1 MFGEDTMKT
10 EKRNVLRA
18 CILTMLLAMPVA
30 GSYASSTLWTEG
42 EEISDEYTLPP
53 WRYGVTVDK
62 NDEKVKATGDVII
75 NNNDSSDSWPII
87 GASGQGNKSFT
98 LDMDGHSLTTGDRG
112 FFINF
117 SGGNDNKVTITN
129 ADNIVSN
136 FHKVSS
142 IFSWGKGHTISLD
155 AKNNIKLNKIENDY
169 STSPIFVGDV
179 DSFLSLSAGQDVVVT
194 NGSVSRTIE
203 LNKSGKAEIHAGH
216 DVILNQSYGMD
227 SQYGTMEMIHAKNQS
242 QLSISADNDIRF
254 NNKDVN
260 RVVFGTN
267 KGEVNFKAV
276 NDIIYNNQKEKANP
290 VHVLE
295 SGSKA
300 TIEAGHDIILKDVPS
315 VNMFDLKGGS
325 SATVG
330 AGHDISVST
339 KSGQVVS
346 LIDTDASSA
355 ANITAGRDM
364 TLDIGV
370 AAPVVHAKGTV
381 NLKAGNDMTL
391 STAGANGA
399 NLSIANLYAEGE
411 TGVITAEATNGTLTI
426 SNNGAVGAYADNGGS
441 ITLGGKVVM
450 NTAGGAV
457 VTDGGKITFN
467 GPSLTLKSSTVG
479 LTADKGDIVLDG
491 TADIDAVDGAIAQNG
506 GTLLFNGPLAIRS
519 TDIGLIADDD
529 NSRITVEGEA
539 VLDGADGAVA
549 QNGGMLLFNGPLTI
563 HSTATGLTADEG
575 GITLDGAAVLTAAD
589 GAIAENGG
597 TILFNGPLTLTST
610 ATGLTADGSN
620 ITVGGEAS
628 LTGADGAVAQNDG
641 TILFNGPLT
650 LTSTATGL
658 MADGSNIAVGGE
670 ASLTGADGAVAQNG
684 GTILFNGPLTLTG
697 TATGLMADGSTIT
710 VGGEASLNGADGVVA
725 QNDGMIT
732 FNGPLTIHSTDT
744 ALRAVDG
751 GVIDASAADAGKY
764 IDGHIVADG
773 GSVSLELNKAGSY
786 LTGTTTVSDGADLAR
801 AAYRNRAA
809 DGTDE
814 STGTLDLTLQNG
826 TVWNMTGD
834 SSLTSLT
841 NNGTVNMKDSSR
853 TGQQLTVNTLSGEGT
868 LAMDLDW
875 LSNQGTKGATANSDY
890 VTVTDSATGT
900 QKVVAD
906 SSAMNLDKMTVNDRL
921 YIASLQNSDAVLTS
935 SIQGRIAH
943 KGHLYDPVIGLT
955 QETTD
960 DTTDWY
966 FTAVDT
972 VESNVVPA
980 ADVQNRALFDLATN
994 MDTLNK
1000 RLGEAR
1006 YADGENSGMWARW
1019 NYRHL
1024 GRDSYDGHGNR
1035 FELGYDAPV
1044 NGDDGDLLRQGL
1056 SFSYLKSRT
1065 SFDEGNGK
1073 YKGYTGSLYR
1083 TWFGQSGHYLDVVG
1097 RIGKM
1102 NGEGTTRLFDGDESK
1117 NSFGTWYQQASV
1129 EWGRKKVLNDAWYIE
1144 PQSQLQYTHING
1156 HDFRTNDGVGQ
1167 DFDSVHSFIGRLGFR
1182 LGRDID
1188 ANKAWYFK
1196 ADILHEFAGNR
1207 TFNLTSVDGL
1217 ERLRFDKTDHDTWY
1231 DIGAGIT
1238 AELSNDRSL
1247 WLEFERN
1254 FNGSYD
1260 NEWEL
1265 NAGMTWRFH

>member
-1 MFGEDTMKT
+1 
-10 EKRNVLRA
+10 
-18 CILTMLLAMPVA
+18 MLLAMPVA
-30 GSYASSTLWTEG
+30 GSYASTTLWTEG
-42 EEISDEYTLPP
+42 EAISDEYTLPP
-53 WRYGVTVDK
+53 WKYGVTVDK
-62 NDEKVKATGDVII
+62 NDEKVKATGDVTI
-75 NNNDSSDSWPII
+75 NNNDPSDSWPII

-117 SGGNDNKVTITN
+117 SGGNDNKVAITN

-136 FHKVSS
+136 FHKVSA
-142 IFSWGKGHTISLD
+142 IFSRGEGHTISLD
-155 AKNNIKLNKIENDY
+155 AKNNIEFNKIENNNDF
-169 STSPIFVGDV
+169 SPLFIRDKESV
-179 DSFLSLSAGQDVVVT
+179 LSLSAGKDVVVT
-194 NGSVSRTIE
+194 NGSMSFIIE
-203 LNKSGKAEIHAGH
+203 LKEEGTANIHADH
-216 DVILNQSYGMD
+216 DVILNQEYG
-227 SQYGTMEMIHAKNQS
+227 QNPKYGTNQMIHAENQS
-242 QLSISADNDIRF
+242 QVSLSADNDIRF
-254 NNKDVN
+254 NNKGVN
-260 RVVFGTN
+260 RVVFGKE
-267 KGEVNFKAV
+267 KGEVNFKAG
-276 NDIIYNNQKEKANP
+276 NDIIYNNQTENANP

-300 TIEAGHDIILKDVPS
+300 SIDAGHDIILKYAQS
-315 VNMFDLKGGS
+315 VKMFDLKEGAS
-325 SATVG
+325 VTVG
-330 AGHDISVST
+330 SGNDISVST
-339 KSGQVVS
+339 KSGQAVS
-346 LIDTDASSA
+346 LIDTDESSTA
-355 ANITAGRDM
+355 DITAGHDM

-370 AAPVVHAKGTV
+370 AAPVVYAKGRV
-381 NLKAGNDMTL
+381 NLKAGNDMLL
-391 STAGANGA
+391 STTGADSLA
-399 NLSIANLYAEGE
+399 LSIANLYADG
-411 TGVITAEATNGTLTI
+411 GKADITAKATAGTLTI
-426 SNNGAVGAYADNGGS
+426 SNKGAVGAYADNGGS

-450 NTAGGAV
+450 DTADGAV
-457 VTDGGKITFN
+457 VTDGGKIIFT
-467 GPSLTLKSSTVG
+467 GPSLTLNSSAVG
-479 LTADKGDIVLDG
+479 LTADNGNITLDG
-491 TADIDAVDGAIAQNG
+491 TADVEAIDGAIAQNG
-506 GTLLFNGPLAIRS
+506 GTLLVKGPLTMRS

-529 NSRITVEGEA
+529 NSRITVAGEA
-539 VLDGADGAVA
+539 VLNGADGVLAED
-549 QNGGMLLFNGPLTI
+549 GGMLLFNGPLTI
-563 HSTATGLTADEG
+563 TSTATGLTADEG
-575 GITLDGAAVLTAAD
+575 RITLDGAAVLTAAD

-597 TILFNGPLTLTST
+597 TILFNGPLTITS
-610 ATGLTADGSN
+610 
-620 ITVGGEAS
+620 
-628 LTGADGAVAQNDG
+628 
-641 TILFNGPLT
+641 
-650 LTSTATGL
+650 
-658 MADGSNIAVGGE
+658 
-670 ASLTGADGAVAQNG
+670 
-684 GTILFNGPLTLTG
+684 

-710 VGGEASLNGADGVVA
+710 VGGEAALNGADGAVA
-725 QNDGMIT
+725 QNDGTIT
-732 FNGPLTIHSTDT
+732 FNGPLKIHSTDT
-744 ALRAVDG
+744 ALRVAGG
-751 GVIDASAADAGKY
+751 GVIEATAADAAKY
-764 IDGHIVADG
+764 IEGHIVADG
-773 GSVSLELNKAGSY
+773 GTVSLELNKAGSY
-786 LTGTTTVSDGADLAR
+786 LTGTTTVSDGADLTR

-826 TVWNMTGD
+826 TVWNVTGD

-841 NNGTVNMKDSSR
+841 NNGTVNMKDSRR

-875 LSNQGTKGATANSDY
+875 LSNQGRKGATANSDY

-921 YIASLQNSDAVLTS
+921 YIASLYNSDAILTS

-955 QETTD
+955 HETTD
-960 DTTDWY
+960 DMTDWY
-966 FTAVDT
+966 FTAVDR

-980 ADVQNRALFDLATN
+980 ADVQNRALFDLATH

-1006 YADGENSGMWARW
+1006 YAAGENSGMWARW
-1019 NYRHL
+1019 PYRHI

-1035 FELGYDAPV
+1035 FELGYDDPV
-1044 NGDDGDLLRQGL
+1044 NGDDGSLLRQGL
-1056 SFSYLKSRT
+1056 SFSYLKSQT

-1083 TWFGQSGHYLDVVG
+1083 TWFGQNGHYLDVVG

-1102 NGEGTTRLFDGDESK
+1102 NGEGMARLFDGDESK
-1117 NSFGTWYQQASV
+1117 SSFGTWYQQASV

-1156 HDFRTNDGVGQ
+1156 YDFRSNDGVGQ
-1167 DFDSVHSFIGRLGFR
+1167 DFDSVHSLIGRLGFR

-1207 TFNLTSVDGL
+1207 TYNLTSIDGL
-1217 ERLRFDKTDHDTWY
+1217 ERLRFDKIDHDTWY

-1238 AELSNDRSL
+1238 AEFSNDRSL

>member
-1 MFGEDTMKT
+1 
-10 EKRNVLRA
+10 
-18 CILTMLLAMPVA
+18 MLLAMPLA

-53 WRYGVTVDK
+53 LKYGVTVDK

-75 NNNDSSDSWPII
+75 NNNDPSDSWPII

-98 LDMDGHSLTTGDRG
+98 LDMDGHSLTTGNRG

-142 IFSWGKGHTISLD
+142 IFSWGKGHNISLD
-155 AKNNIKLNKIENDY
+155 AKKNIELNKIENDY

-227 SQYGTMEMIHAKNQS
+227 PQYGSMEMIHAKNQS
-242 QLSISADNDIRF
+242 QLRISANNDIRF

-267 KGEVNFKAV
+267 NSEVNLVAG
-276 NDIIYNNQKEKANP
+276 NDIIYNNQKENANP
-290 VHVLE
+290 VHFLE

-300 TIEAGHDIILKDVPS
+300 TIEAGHDIILKDAQS
-315 VNMFDLKGGS
+315 VKMFDLKGTS
-325 SATVG
+325 SVNAV
-330 AGHDISVST
+330 ADKDIAVNT
-339 KSGQVVS
+339 KAGQVVS
-346 LIDTDASSA
+346 LIDTDASST
-355 ANITAGRDM
+355 ANITAGNDM

-381 NLKAGNDMTL
+381 NLKAGNDMRL
-391 STAGANGA
+391 STTGADSMA
-399 NLSIANLYAEGE
+399 LPIANLYADGREAN
-411 TGVITAEATNGTLTI
+411 ITAEATAGTLTI
-426 SNNGAVGAYADNGGS
+426 SNKGAVGAYADNSGS

-450 NTAGGAV
+450 NTADGAV
-457 VTDGGKITFN
+457 VTDGGKIIFT

-479 LTADKGDIVLDG
+479 LTADNGNITLDG
-491 TADIDAVDGAIAQNG
+491 TAAIEAVDGAIAQNG
-506 GTLLFNGPLAIRS
+506 GTLLFKGPLTIGS
-519 TDIGLIADDD
+519 TEIGIIADDD
-529 NSRITVEGEA
+529 NSNITVEGKS
-539 VLDGADGAVA
+539 VLDGADG
-549 QNGGMLLFNGPLTI
+549 
-563 HSTATGLTADEG
+563 
-575 GITLDGAAVLTAAD
+575 VL
-589 GAIAENGG
+589 AENGG

-610 ATGLTADGSN
+610 ATGLTADEGS
-620 ITVGGEAS
+620 ITVEGEAV
-628 LTGADGAVAQNDG
+628 LNGAYGALA
-641 TILFNGPLT
+641 
-650 LTSTATGL
+650 
-658 MADGSNIAVGGE
+658 E
-670 ASLTGADGAVAQNG
+670 YG

-697 TATGLMADGSTIT
+697 TATGLMADDSDIT
-710 VGGEASLNGADGVVA
+710 VEREAALNGADGAVA
-725 QNDGMIT
+725 QNGGTIL
-732 FNGPLTIHSTDT
+732 FKGPLTIHSTATGLTADGSNITVAGEAVLDAADGMVAENEGTILFNGPLTIRSSGT
-744 ALRAVDG
+744 ALQAVDG
-751 GVIDASAADAGKY
+751 GVIEATAADSAKY
-764 IDGHIVADG
+764 IEGHIVANG
-773 GSVSLELNKAGSY
+773 GTISLELNKAGSY
-786 LTGTTTVSDGADLAR
+786 LTGTTTVSDGADLTR

-826 TVWNMTGD
+826 TVWNVTGD
-834 SSLTSLT
+834 SSLTNLT
-841 NNGTVNMKDSSR
+841 NNGTVNMKDSRR

-875 LSNQGTKGATANSDY
+875 LSNQGAKSATANSDY
-890 VTVTDSATGT
+890 VTVTDRATGT

-921 YIASLQNSDAVLTS
+921 YIASLYNSDAVLTS
-935 SIQGRIAH
+935 SIQGRIAN

-955 QETTD
+955 HETTD
-960 DTTDWY
+960 DMTDWY
-966 FTAVDT
+966 FTAVDRA
-972 VESNVVPA
+972 ESNVVPA

-1006 YADGENSGMWARW
+1006 YAAGENSGMWARW
-1019 NYRHL
+1019 TYRNL

-1044 NGDDGDLLRQGL
+1044 NRDDGSLLRQGL
-1056 SFSYLKSRT
+1056 SFSYLKSQT

-1073 YKGYTGSLYR
+1073 YKGYTGSLYW
-1083 TWFGQSGHYLDVVG
+1083 TWFGQNGHYLDVVG

-1102 NGEGTTRLFDGDESK
+1102 NGEGTARLFDGDESK

-1156 HDFRTNDGVGQ
+1156 YDFRTHDGVGQ

-1217 ERLRFDKTDHDTWY
+1217 ERLRFDKTHHDTWY

-1238 AELSNDRSL
+1238 AEFSNDRSL

-1260 NEWEL
+1260 NEWEF

>member
-1 MFGEDTMKT
+1 MKT

-75 NNNDSSDSWPII
+75 NNNDPSDSWPII

-117 SGGNDNKVTITN
+117 SGGNDNKVAITN

-136 FHKVSS
+136 FHKVSA
-142 IFSWGKGHTISLD
+142 IFSWGEGHTISLD
-155 AKNNIKLNKIENDY
+155 AKNNIELNKVENNNEY
-169 STSPIFVGDV
+169 SPLFIKDKGSV
-179 DSFLSLSAGQDVVVT
+179 LSLTAGKDVVVT
-194 NGSVSRTIE
+194 NGSMSFIIE
-203 LNKSGKAEIHAGH
+203 LKKEGRANIHADH
-216 DVILNQSYGMD
+216 DVILNQEYGQNPD
-227 SQYGTMEMIHAKNQS
+227 FGKNQMIHSENQS
-242 QLSISADNDIRF
+242 QVSISADNDIRF
-254 NNKDVN
+254 NNKGVN
-260 RVVFGTN
+260 RVVFGKE
-267 KGEVNFKAV
+267 KGEVNFKAG
-276 NDIIYNNQKEKANP
+276 NDIIYNNQKENANP

-300 TIEAGHDIILKDVPS
+300 SIKAGHDIILKDVPS
-315 VNMFDLKGGS
+315 VKMFDLKEGS
-325 SATVG
+325 SVTVG
-330 AGHDISVST
+330 AGNDISVST
-339 KSGQVVS
+339 KSGQAVS
-346 LIDTDASSA
+346 LIDTDESSTA
-355 ANITAGRDM
+355 DITAGHDM

-381 NLKAGNDMTL
+381 NLKAGNDMHL
-391 STAGANGA
+391 STAGADSMA
-399 NLSIANLYAEGE
+399 LQIANLYADG
-411 TGVITAEATNGTLTI
+411 GKADITTEATGTLTI
-426 SNNGAVGAYADNGGS
+426 SNKGAVGAYADNGGN

-450 NTAGGAV
+450 NTADGAV
-457 VTDGGKITFN
+457 VTEGGKITFN

-479 LTADKGDIVLDG
+479 LTADDGNITLEG

-506 GTLLFNGPLAIRS
+506 GTI
-519 TDIGLIADDD
+519 
-529 NSRITVEGEA
+529 
-539 VLDGADGAVA
+539 
-549 QNGGMLLFNGPLTI
+549 LFNGPLTLT
-563 HSTATGLTADEG
+563 STATGLTADEG

-597 TILFNGPLTLTST
+597 TILFNGPLT
-610 ATGLTADGSN
+610 
-620 ITVGGEAS
+620 IH
-628 LTGADGAVAQNDG
+628 
-641 TILFNGPLT
+641 
-650 LTSTATGL
+650 STATGL
-658 MADGSNIAVGGE
+658 MADGSNITIGGE
-670 ASLTGADGAVAQNG
+670 AALDGADGAVAQNG

-710 VGGEASLNGADGVVA
+710 VGGEAALTGADGAVA
-725 QNDGMIT
+725 QNGGTILFNGPLTLTSSAAGLTADGSNIT
-732 FNGPLTIHSTDT
+732 VDGEAALDTADGAVAENEGTILFNGPLTIRSSGT
-744 ALRAVDG
+744 ALQAVDG

-773 GSVSLELNKAGSY
+773 GTISLELNKAGSY
-786 LTGTTTVSDGADLAR
+786 LTGATTVSGGSDGSPDL
-801 AAYRNRAA
+801 NRAA
-809 DGTDE
+809 SYRIRAAADDSTD
-814 STGTLDLTLQNG
+814 GTLDLTLQNG
-826 TVWNMTGD
+826 TVWNVTGD

-900 QKVVAD
+900 QHVVAD

-921 YIASLQNSDAVLTS
+921 YIASLHNSDAVLTS

-955 QETTD
+955 HETTD
-960 DTTDWY
+960 DITDWY
-966 FTAVDT
+966 FTAVDKA
-972 VESNVVPA
+972 ESNVVPA

-1056 SFSYLKSRT
+1056 SFSYLNSRT

-1083 TWFGQSGHYLDVVG
+1083 TWFGQNGHYLDVVG
-1097 RIGKM
+1097 RIGKI

-1117 NSFGTWYQQASV
+1117 SSFGTWYQQASV

-1207 TFNLTSVDGL
+1207 TFNLTSVDGS

>member
-1 MFGEDTMKT
+1 
-10 EKRNVLRA
+10 
-18 CILTMLLAMPVA
+18 MLLAMPVA
-30 GSYASSTLWTEG
+30 GSYASTTLWTEG
-42 EEISDEYTLPP
+42 EAISDEYTLPP
-53 WRYGVTVDK
+53 WKYGVTVDK
-62 NDEKVKATGDVII
+62 NDEKVKATGDVTI
-75 NNNDSSDSWPII
+75 NNNDPSDSWPII

-117 SGGNDNKVTITN
+117 SGGNDNKVAITN

-136 FHKVSS
+136 FHKVSA
-142 IFSWGKGHTISLD
+142 IFSRGEGHTISLD
-155 AKNNIKLNKIENDY
+155 AKNNIEFNKIENNNDF
-169 STSPIFVGDV
+169 SPLFIRDKESV
-179 DSFLSLSAGQDVVVT
+179 LSLSAGKDVVVT
-194 NGSVSRTIE
+194 NGSMSFIIE
-203 LNKSGKAEIHAGH
+203 LKEEGTANIHADH
-216 DVILNQSYGMD
+216 DVILNQEYG
-227 SQYGTMEMIHAKNQS
+227 QNPKYGTNQMIHAENQS
-242 QLSISADNDIRF
+242 QVSLSADNDIRF
-254 NNKDVN
+254 NNKGVN
-260 RVVFGTN
+260 RVVFGKE
-267 KGEVNFKAV
+267 KGEVNFKAG
-276 NDIIYNNQKEKANP
+276 NDIIYNNQTENANP

-300 TIEAGHDIILKDVPS
+300 SIDAGHDIILKYAQS
-315 VNMFDLKGGS
+315 VKMFDLKEGAS
-325 SATVG
+325 VTVG
-330 AGHDISVST
+330 SGNDISVST
-339 KSGQVVS
+339 KSGQAVS
-346 LIDTDASSA
+346 LIDTDESSTA
-355 ANITAGRDM
+355 DITAGHDM

-370 AAPVVHAKGTV
+370 AAPVVYAKGRV
-381 NLKAGNDMTL
+381 NLKAGNDMLL
-391 STAGANGA
+391 STTGADSLA
-399 NLSIANLYAEGE
+399 LSIANLYADG
-411 TGVITAEATNGTLTI
+411 GKADITAKATAGTLTI
-426 SNNGAVGAYADNGGS
+426 SNKGAVGAYADNGGS

-450 NTAGGAV
+450 DTADGAV
-457 VTDGGKITFN
+457 VTDGGKIIFT
-467 GPSLTLKSSTVG
+467 GPSLTLNSSAVG
-479 LTADKGDIVLDG
+479 LTADNGNITLDG
-491 TADIDAVDGAIAQNG
+491 TADVEAIDGAIAQNG
-506 GTLLFNGPLAIRS
+506 GTLLVKGPLTMRS

-529 NSRITVEGEA
+529 NSRITVAGEA
-539 VLDGADGAVA
+539 VLNGADGVLAED
-549 QNGGMLLFNGPLTI
+549 GGMLLFNGPLTI
-563 HSTATGLTADEG
+563 TSTATGLTADEG
-575 GITLDGAAVLTAAD
+575 RITLDGAAVLTAAD

-597 TILFNGPLTLTST
+597 TILFNGPLTITS
-610 ATGLTADGSN
+610 
-620 ITVGGEAS
+620 
-628 LTGADGAVAQNDG
+628 
-641 TILFNGPLT
+641 
-650 LTSTATGL
+650 
-658 MADGSNIAVGGE
+658 
-670 ASLTGADGAVAQNG
+670 
-684 GTILFNGPLTLTG
+684 

-710 VGGEASLNGADGVVA
+710 VGGEAALNGADGAVA
-725 QNDGMIT
+725 QNDGTIT
-732 FNGPLTIHSTDT
+732 FNGPLKIHSTDT
-744 ALRAVDG
+744 ALRVAGG
-751 GVIDASAADAGKY
+751 GVIEATAADAAKY
-764 IDGHIVADG
+764 IEGHIVADG
-773 GSVSLELNKAGSY
+773 GTVSLELNKAGSY
-786 LTGTTTVSDGADLAR
+786 LTGTTTVSDGADLTR

-826 TVWNMTGD
+826 TVWNVTGD

-841 NNGTVNMKDSSR
+841 NNGTVNMKDSRR

-875 LSNQGTKGATANSDY
+875 LSNQGRKGATANSDY

-921 YIASLQNSDAVLTS
+921 YIASLYNSDAILTS

-955 QETTD
+955 HETTD
-960 DTTDWY
+960 DMTDWY
-966 FTAVDT
+966 FTAVDR

-980 ADVQNRALFDLATN
+980 ADVQNRALFDLATH

-1006 YADGENSGMWARW
+1006 YAAGENSGMWARW
-1019 NYRHL
+1019 TYRHI

-1035 FELGYDAPV
+1035 FELGYDDPV
-1044 NGDDGDLLRQGL
+1044 NGDDGSLLRQGL
-1056 SFSYLKSRT
+1056 SFSYLKSQT

-1083 TWFGQSGHYLDVVG
+1083 TWFGQNGHYLDVVG

-1102 NGEGTTRLFDGDESK
+1102 NGEGMARLFDGDESK
-1117 NSFGTWYQQASV
+1117 SSFGTWYQQASV

-1156 HDFRTNDGVGQ
+1156 YDFRSNDGVGQ
-1167 DFDSVHSFIGRLGFR
+1167 DFDSVHSLIGRLGFR

-1207 TFNLTSVDGL
+1207 TYNLTSIDGL
-1217 ERLRFDKTDHDTWY
+1217 ERLRFDKIDHDTWY

-1238 AELSNDRSL
+1238 AEFSNDRSL

>member
-1 MFGEDTMKT
+1 MIFGFFMFGEDTMKT

-30 GSYASSTLWTEG
+30 GSYASTTIWSNG
-42 EEISDEYTLPP
+42 EPISGEVSVP
-53 WRYGVTVDK
+53 YGQNGITVDQA
-62 NDEKVKATGDVII
+62 EEEVKATGDVTI
-75 NNNDSSDSWPII
+75 NNNDSWPII
-87 GASGQGNKSFT
+87 GASRQDHKSFT
-98 LDMDGHSLTTGDRG
+98 LDMDGHTLTAGEYG
-112 FFINF
+112 NFINF

-136 FHKVSS
+136 FHKISS
-142 IFSWGKGHTISLD
+142 IFSWGEGHNISLD
-155 AKNNIKLNKIENDY
+155 AKNNIELNKVENNNEY
-169 STSPIFVGDV
+169 SPLFIQDKGSV
-179 DSFLSLSAGQDVVVT
+179 LSLTAGKDVVVT
-194 NGSVSRTIE
+194 NGSMSFIIE
-203 LNKSGKAEIHAGH
+203 LKKEGTANIHADH
-216 DVILNQSYGMD
+216 DVILNQEYG
-227 SQYGTMEMIHAKNQS
+227 QNPKYGKNQMIHSENQS
-242 QLSISADNDIRF
+242 QVSISADNDIHF
-254 NNKDVN
+254 NNKGVN

-267 KGEVNFKAV
+267 KGEVNFKAG
-276 NDIIYNNQKEKANP
+276 NDIIYNNQKENANP

-300 TIEAGHDIILKDVPS
+300 SIDAGHDIILKDVPS
-315 VNMFDLKGGS
+315 VNMFDLKEGAS
-325 SATVG
+325 VTVG
-330 AGHDISVST
+330 DGNDISVST
-339 KSGQVVS
+339 KSGQAVS
-346 LIDTDASSA
+346 LIDTDASST
-355 ANITAGRDM
+355 ANITAGHDM

-391 STAGANGA
+391 STTGADDRNPK
-399 NLSIANLYAEGE
+399 IANLYADGE
-411 TGVITAEATNGTLTI
+411 KAVITAEATNGTLTI
-426 SNNGAVGAYADNGGS
+426 ANKGAVGVYADNGGK

-450 NTAGGAV
+450 DTGDGAV
-457 VTDGGKITFN
+457 VIDGGTISFT
-467 GPSLTLKSSTVG
+467 GPSLTLTSSDAG
-479 LTADKGDIVLDG
+479 LDADEGTITLDG
-491 TADIDAVDGAIAQNG
+491 AAEVEAADGAIAQNG
-506 GTLLFNGPLAIRS
+506 GRLLFKGPLSVRS
-519 TDIGLIADDD
+519 TDTGLVAYRDK
-529 NSRITVEGEA
+529 SSITVEGEA
-539 VLDGADGAVA
+539 VLNGLDGVIAE
-549 QNGGMLLFNGPLTI
+549 NGGTVVFNGPLTI
-563 HSTATGLTADEG
+563 NSTATGLTADEG
-575 GITLDGAAVLTAAD
+575 SITVEGEAVLN
-589 GAIAENGG
+589 GAYGALAEYGG
-597 TILFNGPLTLTST
+597 TILFNGPLTLKSS
-610 ATGLTADGSN
+610 AAGLVADGSD
-620 ITVGGEAS
+620 ITVGGDAV
-628 LTGADGAVAQNDG
+628 LDTADGAVAVNEG

-650 LTSTATGL
+650 LKSSAVGL
-658 MADGSNIAVGGE
+658 TADGSNIIVDGDTALDV
-670 ASLTGADGAVAQNG
+670 ADGAVAENE
-684 GTILFNGPLTLTG
+684 GTILFNGPLTIRSSG
-697 TATGLMADGSTIT
+697 TAL
-710 VGGEASLNGADGVVA
+710 
-725 QNDGMIT
+725 Q
-732 FNGPLTIHSTDT
+732 
-744 ALRAVDG
+744 AVDG
-751 GVIDASAADAGKY
+751 GVIEATAEDSAKY
-764 IDGHIVADG
+764 IEGHIVADN
-773 GSVSLELNKAGSY
+773 GSISLDLNKAGSY
-786 LTGTTTVSDGADLAR
+786 LTGTTTVSDGAGLAR

-826 TVWNMTGD
+826 TVWNVTGD
-834 SSLTSLT
+834 SSLTNLT

-875 LSNQGTKGATANSDY
+875 LSNQGAKSATANSDY

-900 QKVVAD
+900 QTVVAD

-921 YIASLQNSDAVLTS
+921 YIASLHNSDAVLTS
-935 SIQGRIAH
+935 SIQGRIAN

-955 QETTD
+955 HETTD
-960 DTTDWY
+960 DMTDWY
-966 FTAVDT
+966 FTAVDR

-1006 YADGENSGMWARW
+1006 YADGEDSGMWARW
-1019 NYRHL
+1019 TYRHL

-1035 FELGYDAPV
+1035 FELGYDDPV
-1044 NGDDGDLLRQGL
+1044 NRDDGSLLRQGL

-1083 TWFGQSGHYLDVVG
+1083 TWFGQNGHYLDVVG
-1097 RIGKM
+1097 RIGKI

-1117 NSFGTWYQQASV
+1117 SSSGTWYQQASV

-1156 HDFRTNDGVGQ
+1156 YDFRSNDGVGQ

-1207 TFNLTSVDGL
+1207 TFNLTSMDGL
-1217 ERLRFDKTDHDTWY
+1217 ERLRFDKTHHDTWY

-1247 WLEFERN
+1247 WLEFERT

-1265 NAGMTWRFH
+1265 NGGMTWRFH

>member
-30 GSYASSTLWTEG
+30 GSYASSTLWADG
-42 EEISDEYTLPP
+42 ARISGTYTVVGKNN
-53 WRYGVTVDK
+53 GVTVDK
-62 NDEKVKATGDVII
+62 SNEEVRAAGNVTIVNTVAAEAQGDKTMGII
-75 NNNDSSDSWPII
+75 AGVD
-87 GASGQGNKSFT
+87 QVNKSFV
-98 LDMDGHSLTTGDRG
+98 LDMGEHTLSAGEYGAFIDLTRG
-112 FFINF
+112 N
-117 SGGNDNKVTITN
+117 NNKVTITN
-129 ADNIVSN
+129 AENIVSN
-136 FHKVSS
+136 VNKSHVIYSS
-142 IFSWGKGHTISLD
+142 GTGQNISLT
-155 AKNNIKLNKIENDY
+155 AIKNIEFNSKRSSGSSYPIYVTDKD
-169 STSPIFVGDV
+169 STI
-179 DSFLSLSAGQDVVVT
+179 SLSAGKDVVITNANPATIMEVWDGGTVT
-194 NGSVSRTIE
+194 VHANHDAVFNQNYNTNRDVQFGYTYNPARILHAVRAS
-203 LNKSGKAEIHAGH
+203 LN
-216 DVILNQSYGMD
+216 
-227 SQYGTMEMIHAKNQS
+227 
-242 QLSISADNDIRF
+242 ISADNDILF
-254 NNKDVN
+254 NNKGKS
-260 RVVFGTN
+260 RVVW
-267 KGEVNFKAV
+267 GEDGKVNLSSKR
-276 NDIIYNNQKEKANP
+276 DIIYNNQREDSNSA
-290 VHVLE
+290 HLLDY
-295 SGSKA
+295 GS
-300 TIEAGHDIILKDVPS
+300 EADIDAERDIIMKNVSVMEDVPS
-315 VNMFDLKGGS
+315 VKMLEVNRNSIANIK
-325 SATVG
+325 AKN
-330 AGHDISVST
+330 DIYVKT

-346 LIDTDASSA
+346 LIDTDASSTA
-355 ANITAGRDM
+355 DITAGHDM

-370 AAPVVHAKGTV
+370 AAPVVYAKGTV
-381 NLKAGNDMTL
+381 NLKAGNDMRL
-391 STAGANGA
+391 STAGADSMA
-399 NLSIANLYAEGE
+399 LPIANLYADGR
-411 TGVITAEATNGTLTI
+411 VANITAEATAGTLTI
-426 SNNGAVGAYADNGGS
+426 SNQGAVGAYADNGGS

-450 NTAGGAV
+450 NTADGAV
-457 VTDGGKITFN
+457 VTEGGKITFN

-479 LTADKGDIVLDG
+479 LTADDGNITLEG
-491 TADIDAVDGAIAQNG
+491 TADVDAVDGAIAQNG
-506 GTLLFNGPLAIRS
+506 GTILFNGPLTIRS

-529 NSRITVEGEA
+529 NSRITVTGEA
-539 VLDGADGAVA
+539 VLNGADGVVA
-549 QNGGMLLFNGPLTI
+549 QTGGTILFNGPLTI

-597 TILFNGPLTLTST
+597 TILFNGPLTIHST
-610 ATGLTADGSN
+610 VTGLMAEGSN

-628 LTGADGAVAQNDG
+628 LTGA
-641 TILFNGPLT
+641 
-650 LTSTATGL
+650 
-658 MADGSNIAVGGE
+658 E
-670 ASLTGADGAVAQNG
+670 
-684 GTILFNGPLTLTG
+684 
-697 TATGLMADGSTIT
+697 
-710 VGGEASLNGADGVVA
+710 GVVA

-751 GVIDASAADAGKY
+751 GVIDASAADAEKY

-826 TVWNMTGD
+826 TVWNVTGD

-841 NNGTVNMKDSSR
+841 NNGIVNMKDSSR
-853 TGQQLTVNTLSGEGT
+853 TGQQLTVNALSGEGT

-900 QKVVAD
+900 QNVVAD

-921 YIASLQNSDAVLTS
+921 YIASLNNSDAVLTS
-935 SIQGRIAH
+935 SIQGRIAN

-955 QETTD
+955 HETTD

-966 FTAVDT
+966 FTAVDRA
-972 VESNVVPA
+972 ESNVVPA
-980 ADVQNRALFDLATN
+980 ADVQNRALFDLTTN

-1044 NGDDGDLLRQGL
+1044 NGDDGSLLRQGL
-1056 SFSYLKSRT
+1056 SFSYLKSQT

-1083 TWFGQSGHYLDVVG
+1083 TWFGQNGHYLDVVG
-1097 RIGKM
+1097 RIGKI
-1102 NGEGTTRLFDGDESK
+1102 NGEGTARLFDGDESK

-1156 HDFRTNDGVGQ
+1156 HDFRTNDGIGQ

>member
-1 MFGEDTMKT
+1 MNNKIHNDTSLVYV
-10 EKRNVLRA
+10 RNTGSSLS
-18 CILTMLLAMPVA
+18 LTA
-30 GSYASSTLWTEG
+30 GQDFF
-42 EEISDEYTLPP
+42 ID
-53 WRYGVTVDK
+53 
-62 NDEKVKATGDVII
+62 
-75 NNNDSSDSWPII
+75 
-87 GASGQGNKSFT
+87 NKSPGT
-98 LDMDGHSLTTGDRG
+98 IIELRETGT
-112 FFINF
+112 
-117 SGGNDNKVTITN
+117 VTI
-129 ADNIVSN
+129 
-136 FHKVSS
+136 
-142 IFSWGKGHTISLD
+142 D
-155 AKNNIKLNKIENDY
+155 AKN
-169 STSPIFVGDV
+169 
-179 DSFLSLSAGQDVVVT
+179 
-194 NGSVSRTIE
+194 
-203 LNKSGKAEIHAGH
+203 
-216 DVILNQSYGMD
+216 DVIFNQELDTLNLLYSND
-227 SQYGTMEMIHAKNQS
+227 HT
-242 QLSISADNDIRF
+242 QLNLSSADKNIRF
-254 NNKDVN
+254 NNKGN
-260 RVVFGTN
+260 GIVVYGTN
-267 KGEVNFKAV
+267 KAEVNLVAG
-276 NDIIYNNQKEKANP
+276 NDITYNNQRENARP
-290 VHVLE
+290 VYVLE
-295 SGSKA
+295 SESKA
-300 TIEAGHDIILKDVPS
+300 SIEARHDIILKDAQS
-315 VNMFDLKGGS
+315 VKMFDLKGS
-325 SATVG
+325 SFINTV
-330 AGHDISVST
+330 ADNDISVNT
-339 KSGQVVS
+339 KAGQVVS
-346 LIDTDASSA
+346 LIDIDASSA

-381 NLKAGNDMTL
+381 NLKAGNDMRL
-391 STAGANGA
+391 STTGADSLA
-399 NLSIANLYAEGE
+399 LQIANLYADGE
-411 TGVITAEATNGTLTI
+411 KSAITAEATNGTLTI

-450 NTAGGAV
+450 NTADGAV
-457 VTDGGKITFN
+457 VTDGGKIIFN

-479 LTADKGDIVLDG
+479 LTSDKGDIILDG
-491 TADIDAVDGAIAQNG
+491 TADVDAVDGAIAQNG
-506 GTLLFNGPLAIRS
+506 GTILIKGPLTLRS
-519 TDIGLIADDD
+519 TEIGLIADDD
-529 NSRITVEGEA
+529 NSRITVEGES

-549 QNGGMLLFNGPLTI
+549 ENGGMLLFKGPLTI

-575 GITLDGAAVLTAAD
+575 GITIDGAAVLTAAD

-610 ATGLTADGSN
+610 ATGLMADGSN
-620 ITVGGEAS
+620 ITVGGEAV
-628 LTGADGAVAQNDG
+628 LD
-641 TILFNGPLT
+641 
-650 LTSTATGL
+650 
-658 MADGSNIAVGGE
+658 
-670 ASLTGADGAVAQNG
+670 GADGAVAQNG
-684 GTILFNGPLTLTG
+684 GTIL
-697 TATGLMADGSTIT
+697 
-710 VGGEASLNGADGVVA
+710 
-725 QNDGMIT
+725 

-751 GVIDASAADAGKY
+751 GVIDASAADAEKY

-773 GSVSLELNKAGSY
+773 GTISLELNKAGSY
-786 LTGTTTVSDGADLAR
+786 LTGTTTVSDGSDGSPDF
-801 AAYRNRAA
+801 NRAA
-809 DGTDE
+809 SYRIRAAGDD
-814 STGTLDLTLQNG
+814 SMDGTLDLTLQNG
-826 TVWNMTGD
+826 TVWNVTGD

-841 NNGTVNMKDSSR
+841 NNGTVNMRDNSR
-853 TGQQLTVNTLSGEGT
+853 TGQQLTVNNLSGEGT

-900 QKVVAD
+900 QTVVAD

-921 YIASLQNSDAVLTS
+921 YIASLHNSDAVLTS
-935 SIQGRIAH
+935 SIQGRIAN

-955 QETTD
+955 HETTD

-966 FTAVDT
+966 FTAVDRA
-972 VESNVVPA
+972 ESNVVPA
-980 ADVQNRALFDLATN
+980 ANVQNRALFDLATN

-1044 NGDDGDLLRQGL
+1044 NGDDGSLLRQGL
-1056 SFSYLKSRT
+1056 SFSYLKSQT

-1083 TWFGQSGHYLDVVG
+1083 TWFGQNGHYLDVVG
-1097 RIGKM
+1097 RIGKI
-1102 NGEGTTRLFDGDESK
+1102 NGEGTARLFDGDESK

-1156 HDFRTNDGVGQ
+1156 HDFRTNDGIGQ

-1207 TFNLTSVDGL
+1207 TYNLTSIDGL

>member
-1 MFGEDTMKT
+1 MKT

-30 GSYASSTLWTEG
+30 GSYASSTLWADG
-42 EEISDEYTLPP
+42 ARISGTYTVVGKNN
-53 WRYGVTVDK
+53 GVTVDK
-62 NDEKVKATGDVII
+62 SNEEVRAAGNVTIVNTVAAEAQGDKTMGII
-75 NNNDSSDSWPII
+75 AGVD
-87 GASGQGNKSFT
+87 QVNKSFV
-98 LDMDGHSLTTGDRG
+98 LDMGEHTLSAGEYGAFIDLTRG
-112 FFINF
+112 N
-117 SGGNDNKVTITN
+117 NNKVTITN
-129 ADNIVSN
+129 AENIVSN
-136 FHKVSS
+136 VNKSHVIYSS
-142 IFSWGKGHTISLD
+142 GTGQNISLT
-155 AKNNIKLNKIENDY
+155 AIKNIEFNSKRSSGSSYPIYVTDKD
-169 STSPIFVGDV
+169 STI
-179 DSFLSLSAGQDVVVT
+179 SLSAGKDVVITNANPATIMEVWDGGTVT
-194 NGSVSRTIE
+194 VHANHDAVFNQNYNTNRDVQFGYTYNPARILHAVRAS
-203 LNKSGKAEIHAGH
+203 LN
-216 DVILNQSYGMD
+216 
-227 SQYGTMEMIHAKNQS
+227 
-242 QLSISADNDIRF
+242 ISADNDILF
-254 NNKDVN
+254 NNKGKS
-260 RVVFGTN
+260 RVVW
-267 KGEVNFKAV
+267 GEDGKVNLSSKR
-276 NDIIYNNQKEKANP
+276 DIIYNNQREDSNSA
-290 VHVLE
+290 HLLDY
-295 SGSKA
+295 GS
-300 TIEAGHDIILKDVPS
+300 EADIDAERDIIMKNVSVMEDVPS
-315 VNMFDLKGGS
+315 VKMLEVNRNSIANIK
-325 SATVG
+325 AKN
-330 AGHDISVST
+330 DIYVKT

-355 ANITAGRDM
+355 ANITAGHDM

-370 AAPVVHAKGTV
+370 AAPVVHAKSTV
-381 NLKAGNDMTL
+381 NLKAGNDMRL
-391 STAGANGA
+391 STAGADSMA
-399 NLSIANLYAEGE
+399 LPIANLYADGR
-411 TGVITAEATNGTLTI
+411 VANITAEATAGTLTI
-426 SNNGAVGAYADNGGS
+426 SNQGAVGAYADNGGS

-450 NTAGGAV
+450 NTADGAV
-457 VTDGGKITFN
+457 VTEGGKITFN

-479 LTADKGDIVLDG
+479 LTADDGNITLEG
-491 TADIDAVDGAIAQNG
+491 TADVDAVDGAIAQNG
-506 GTLLFNGPLAIRS
+506 GTI
-519 TDIGLIADDD
+519 
-529 NSRITVEGEA
+529 
-539 VLDGADGAVA
+539 
-549 QNGGMLLFNGPLTI
+549 LFNGPLTI

-597 TILFNGPLTLTST
+597 TILFNGPLTLTSS
-610 ATGLTADGSN
+610 AAGLTADGSN
-620 ITVGGEAS
+620 ITVDGEAA
-628 LTGADGAVAQNDG
+628 LDTADGAVAENEG

-650 LTSTATGL
+650 IRS
-658 MADGSNIAVGGE
+658 S
-670 ASLTGADGAVAQNG
+670 
-684 GTILFNGPLTLTG
+684 G
-697 TATGLMADGSTIT
+697 TAL
-710 VGGEASLNGADGVVA
+710 
-725 QNDGMIT
+725 Q
-732 FNGPLTIHSTDT
+732 
-744 ALRAVDG
+744 AVDG
-751 GVIDASAADAGKY
+751 GVIDASAADAEKY
-764 IDGHIVADG
+764 IEGHIVADS

-786 LTGTTTVSDGADLAR
+786 LTGMTTVSDSAALSR
-801 AAYRNRAA
+801 SAYRNRAA

-814 STGTLDLTLQNG
+814 GTGTLDLNLGTG
-826 TVWNMTGD
+826 TVWNVTGD
-834 SSLTSLT
+834 SSLTNLT
-841 NNGTVNMKDSSR
+841 NNGTVNMRDNSR
-853 TGQQLTVNTLSGEGT
+853 TGQQLTVNNLSGEGT

-900 QKVVAD
+900 QTVVAD

-921 YIASLQNSDAVLTS
+921 YIASLHNSDAVLTS
-935 SIQGRIAH
+935 FIQGRIAN

-955 QETTD
+955 HETTD

-966 FTAVDT
+966 FTAVDRA
-972 VESNVVPA
+972 ESNVVPA
-980 ADVQNRALFDLATN
+980 ANVQNRALFDLATN

-1044 NGDDGDLLRQGL
+1044 NGDDGSLLRQGL
-1056 SFSYLKSRT
+1056 SFSYLKSQT

-1083 TWFGQSGHYLDVVG
+1083 TWFGQNGHYLDVVG
-1097 RIGKM
+1097 RIGKI
-1102 NGEGTTRLFDGDESK
+1102 NGEGTTSLFDGDESK

-1156 HDFRTNDGVGQ
+1156 HDFRTNDGIGQ

-1207 TFNLTSVDGL
+1207 TYNLTSIDGL
-1217 ERLRFDKTDHDTWY
+1217 ERLRFDKTNHDTWY

>member
-1 MFGEDTMKT
+1 M
-10 EKRNVLRA
+10 
-18 CILTMLLAMPVA
+18 TMLLAMPVA
-30 GSYASSTLWTEG
+30 GSYASTTLWTEG
-42 EEISDEYTLPP
+42 EAISDEYTLPP
-53 WRYGVTVDK
+53 WKYGVTVDK
-62 NDEKVKATGDVII
+62 NDEKVKATGDVTI
-75 NNNDSSDSWPII
+75 NNNDPSDSWPII

-117 SGGNDNKVTITN
+117 SGGNDNKVAITN

-136 FHKVSS
+136 FHKVSA
-142 IFSWGKGHTISLD
+142 IFSRGEGHTISLD
-155 AKNNIKLNKIENDY
+155 AKNNIEFNKIENNNDF
-169 STSPIFVGDV
+169 SPLFIRDKESV
-179 DSFLSLSAGQDVVVT
+179 LSLSAGKDVVVT
-194 NGSVSRTIE
+194 NGSMSFIIE
-203 LNKSGKAEIHAGH
+203 LKEEGTANIHADH
-216 DVILNQSYGMD
+216 DVILNQEYG
-227 SQYGTMEMIHAKNQS
+227 QNPKYGTNQMIHAENQS
-242 QLSISADNDIRF
+242 QVSLSADNDIRF
-254 NNKDVN
+254 NNKGVN
-260 RVVFGTN
+260 RVVFGKE
-267 KGEVNFKAV
+267 KGEVNFKAG
-276 NDIIYNNQKEKANP
+276 NDIIYNNQTENANP

-300 TIEAGHDIILKDVPS
+300 SIDAGHDIILKYAQS
-315 VNMFDLKGGS
+315 VKMFDLKEGAS
-325 SATVG
+325 VTVG
-330 AGHDISVST
+330 SGNDISVST
-339 KSGQVVS
+339 KSGQAVS
-346 LIDTDASSA
+346 LIDTDESSTA
-355 ANITAGRDM
+355 DITAGHDM

-370 AAPVVHAKGTV
+370 AAPVVYAKGRV
-381 NLKAGNDMTL
+381 NLKAGNDMLL
-391 STAGANGA
+391 STTGADSLA
-399 NLSIANLYAEGE
+399 LSIANLYADG
-411 TGVITAEATNGTLTI
+411 GKADITAKATAGTLTI
-426 SNNGAVGAYADNGGS
+426 SNKGAVGAYADNGGS

-450 NTAGGAV
+450 DTADGAV
-457 VTDGGKITFN
+457 VTDGGKIIFT
-467 GPSLTLKSSTVG
+467 GPSLTLNSSAVG
-479 LTADKGDIVLDG
+479 LTADNGNITLDG
-491 TADIDAVDGAIAQNG
+491 TADVEAIDGAIAQNG
-506 GTLLFNGPLAIRS
+506 GTLLVKGPLTMRS

-529 NSRITVEGEA
+529 NSRITVAGEA
-539 VLDGADGAVA
+539 VLNGADGVLAED
-549 QNGGMLLFNGPLTI
+549 GGMLLFNGPLTI
-563 HSTATGLTADEG
+563 TSTATGLTADEG
-575 GITLDGAAVLTAAD
+575 RITLDGAAVLTAAD

-597 TILFNGPLTLTST
+597 TILFNGPLTITS
-610 ATGLTADGSN
+610 
-620 ITVGGEAS
+620 
-628 LTGADGAVAQNDG
+628 
-641 TILFNGPLT
+641 
-650 LTSTATGL
+650 
-658 MADGSNIAVGGE
+658 
-670 ASLTGADGAVAQNG
+670 
-684 GTILFNGPLTLTG
+684 

-710 VGGEASLNGADGVVA
+710 VGGEAALNGADGAVA
-725 QNDGMIT
+725 QNDGTIT
-732 FNGPLTIHSTDT
+732 FNGPLKIHSTDT
-744 ALRAVDG
+744 ALRVAGG
-751 GVIDASAADAGKY
+751 GVIEATAADAAKY
-764 IDGHIVADG
+764 IEGHIVADG
-773 GSVSLELNKAGSY
+773 GTVSLELNKAGSY
-786 LTGTTTVSDGADLAR
+786 LTGTTTVSDGADLTR

-826 TVWNMTGD
+826 TVWNVTGD

-841 NNGTVNMKDSSR
+841 NNGTVNMKDSRR

-875 LSNQGTKGATANSDY
+875 LSNQGRKGATANSDY

-921 YIASLQNSDAVLTS
+921 YIASLYNSDAILTS

-955 QETTD
+955 HETTD
-960 DTTDWY
+960 DMTDWY
-966 FTAVDT
+966 FTAVDR

-980 ADVQNRALFDLATN
+980 ADVQNRALFDLATH

-1006 YADGENSGMWARW
+1006 YAAGENSGMWARW
-1019 NYRHL
+1019 TYRHI

-1035 FELGYDAPV
+1035 FELGYDDPV
-1044 NGDDGDLLRQGL
+1044 NGDDGSLLRQGL
-1056 SFSYLKSRT
+1056 SFSYLKSQT

-1083 TWFGQSGHYLDVVG
+1083 TWFGQNGHYLDVVG

-1102 NGEGTTRLFDGDESK
+1102 NGEGMARLFDGDESK
-1117 NSFGTWYQQASV
+1117 SSFGTWYQQASV

-1156 HDFRTNDGVGQ
+1156 YDFRSNDGVGQ
-1167 DFDSVHSFIGRLGFR
+1167 DFDSVHSLIGRLGFR

-1207 TFNLTSVDGL
+1207 TYNLTSIDGL
-1217 ERLRFDKTDHDTWY
+1217 ERLRFDKIDHDTWY

-1238 AELSNDRSL
+1238 AEFSNDRSL

>member
-1 MFGEDTMKT
+1 MKT

-30 GSYASSTLWTEG
+30 GSYASTTLWTEG
-42 EEISDEYTLPP
+42 EAISDEYTLPP
-53 WRYGVTVDK
+53 WKYGVTVDK
-62 NDEKVKATGDVII
+62 NDEKVKATGDVTI
-75 NNNDSSDSWPII
+75 NNNDPSDSWPII

-117 SGGNDNKVTITN
+117 SGGNDNKVAITN

-136 FHKVSS
+136 FHKVSA
-142 IFSWGKGHTISLD
+142 IFSRGEGHTISLD
-155 AKNNIKLNKIENDY
+155 AKNNIEFNKIENNNDF
-169 STSPIFVGDV
+169 SPLFIRDKESV
-179 DSFLSLSAGQDVVVT
+179 LSLSAGKDVVVT
-194 NGSVSRTIE
+194 NGSMSFIIE
-203 LNKSGKAEIHAGH
+203 LKEEGTANIHADH
-216 DVILNQSYGMD
+216 DVILNQEYG
-227 SQYGTMEMIHAKNQS
+227 QNPKYGTNQMIHAENQS
-242 QLSISADNDIRF
+242 QVSLSADNDIRF
-254 NNKDVN
+254 NNKGVN
-260 RVVFGTN
+260 RVVFGKE
-267 KGEVNFKAV
+267 KGEVNFKAG
-276 NDIIYNNQKEKANP
+276 NDIIYNNQTENANP

-300 TIEAGHDIILKDVPS
+300 SIDAGHDIILKYAQS
-315 VNMFDLKGGS
+315 VKMFDLKEGAS
-325 SATVG
+325 VTVG
-330 AGHDISVST
+330 SGNDISVST
-339 KSGQVVS
+339 KSGQAVS
-346 LIDTDASSA
+346 LIDTDESSTA
-355 ANITAGRDM
+355 DITAGHDM

-370 AAPVVHAKGTV
+370 AAPVVYAKGRV
-381 NLKAGNDMTL
+381 NLKAGNDMLL
-391 STAGANGA
+391 STTGADSLA
-399 NLSIANLYAEGE
+399 LSIANLYADG
-411 TGVITAEATNGTLTI
+411 GKADITAKATAGTLTI
-426 SNNGAVGAYADNGGS
+426 SNKGAVGAYADNGGS

-450 NTAGGAV
+450 DTADGAV
-457 VTDGGKITFN
+457 VTDGGKIIFT
-467 GPSLTLKSSTVG
+467 GPSLTLNSSAVG
-479 LTADKGDIVLDG
+479 LTADNGNITLDG
-491 TADIDAVDGAIAQNG
+491 TADVEAIDGAIAQNG
-506 GTLLFNGPLAIRS
+506 GTLLVKGPLTMRS

-529 NSRITVEGEA
+529 NSRITVAGEA
-539 VLDGADGAVA
+539 VLNGADGVLAED
-549 QNGGMLLFNGPLTI
+549 GGMLLFNGPLTI
-563 HSTATGLTADEG
+563 TSTATGLTADEG
-575 GITLDGAAVLTAAD
+575 RITLDGAAVLTAAD

-597 TILFNGPLTLTST
+597 TILFNGPLTITS
-610 ATGLTADGSN
+610 
-620 ITVGGEAS
+620 
-628 LTGADGAVAQNDG
+628 
-641 TILFNGPLT
+641 
-650 LTSTATGL
+650 
-658 MADGSNIAVGGE
+658 
-670 ASLTGADGAVAQNG
+670 
-684 GTILFNGPLTLTG
+684 

-710 VGGEASLNGADGVVA
+710 VGGEAALNGADGAVA
-725 QNDGMIT
+725 QNDGTIT
-732 FNGPLTIHSTDT
+732 FNGPLKIHSTDT
-744 ALRAVDG
+744 ALRVAGG
-751 GVIDASAADAGKY
+751 GVIEATAADAAKY
-764 IDGHIVADG
+764 IEGHIVADG
-773 GSVSLELNKAGSY
+773 GTVSLELNKAGSY
-786 LTGTTTVSDGADLAR
+786 LTGTTTVSDGADLTR

-826 TVWNMTGD
+826 TVWNVTGD

-841 NNGTVNMKDSSR
+841 NNGTVNMKDSRR

-875 LSNQGTKGATANSDY
+875 LSNQGRKGATANSDY

-921 YIASLQNSDAVLTS
+921 YIASLYNSDAILTS

-955 QETTD
+955 HETTD
-960 DTTDWY
+960 DMTDWY
-966 FTAVDT
+966 FTAVDR

-980 ADVQNRALFDLATN
+980 ADVQNRALFDLATH

-1006 YADGENSGMWARW
+1006 YAAGENSGMWARW
-1019 NYRHL
+1019 TYRHI

-1035 FELGYDAPV
+1035 FELGYDDPV
-1044 NGDDGDLLRQGL
+1044 NGDDGSLLRQGL
-1056 SFSYLKSRT
+1056 SFSYLKSQT

-1083 TWFGQSGHYLDVVG
+1083 TWFGQNGHYLDVVG

-1102 NGEGTTRLFDGDESK
+1102 NGEGMARLFDGDESK
-1117 NSFGTWYQQASV
+1117 SSFGTWYQQASV

-1156 HDFRTNDGVGQ
+1156 YDFRSNDGVGQ
-1167 DFDSVHSFIGRLGFR
+1167 DFDSVHSLIGRLGFR

-1207 TFNLTSVDGL
+1207 TYNLTSIDGL
-1217 ERLRFDKTDHDTWY
+1217 ERLRFDKIDHDTWY

-1238 AELSNDRSL
+1238 AEFSNDRSL

>member
-1 MFGEDTMKT
+1 MIFGFFMFGEDTMKT

-18 CILTMLLAMPVA
+18 CILTMLLAMPVVSTASGVYPWSNDNNIA
-30 GSYASSTLWTEG
+30 GEYPINGRNIWVYF
-42 EEISDEYTLPP
+42 DEP
-53 WRYGVTVDK
+53 DK
-62 NDEKVKATGDVII
+62 QARSEGDVII
-75 NNNDSSDSWPII
+75 KNTEKADYIPGEGTMAII
-87 GASGQGNKSFT
+87 GAPGVVNA
-98 LDMDGHSLTTGDRG
+98 SLTIDMGGHDLTVGDYG
-112 FFINF
+112 SFINL
-117 SGGNDNKVTITN
+117 SGGGSKNKVTITN
-129 ADNIVSN
+129 AGNIVNNS
-136 FHKVSS
+136 HRAPS
-142 IFSWGKGHTISLD
+142 IYASGEGQKISLD
-155 AKNNIKLNKIENDY
+155 AKENIKFMNNKIHND
-169 STSPIFVGDV
+169 TSLVYVRNTG
-179 DSFLSLSAGQDVVVT
+179 SSLSLTAGQDFFIDNKSPGT
-194 NGSVSRTIE
+194 IIE
-203 LNKSGKAEIHAGH
+203 LRETGTVTIDAKN
-216 DVILNQSYGMD
+216 DVIFNQELDTLNLLYSND
-227 SQYGTMEMIHAKNQS
+227 HT
-242 QLSISADNDIRF
+242 QLNLSSADKNIRF
-254 NNKDVN
+254 NNKGN
-260 RVVFGTN
+260 GIVVYGTN
-267 KGEVNFKAV
+267 KAEVNLVAG
-276 NDIIYNNQKEKANP
+276 NDITYNNQRENARP
-290 VHVLE
+290 VYVLE
-295 SGSKA
+295 SESKA
-300 TIEAGHDIILKDVPS
+300 SIEARHDIILKDAQS
-315 VNMFDLKGGS
+315 VKMFDLKGS
-325 SATVG
+325 SFINTV
-330 AGHDISVST
+330 ADNDISVNT
-339 KSGQVVS
+339 KAGQVVS
-346 LIDTDASSA
+346 LIDIDASSA

-381 NLKAGNDMTL
+381 NLKAGNDMRL
-391 STAGANGA
+391 STTGADSLA
-399 NLSIANLYAEGE
+399 LQIANLYADGE
-411 TGVITAEATNGTLTI
+411 KSAITAEATNGTLTI

-450 NTAGGAV
+450 NTADGAV
-457 VTDGGKITFN
+457 VTDGGKIIFN

-479 LTADKGDIVLDG
+479 LTSDKGDIILDG
-491 TADIDAVDGAIAQNG
+491 TADVDAVDGAIAQNG
-506 GTLLFNGPLAIRS
+506 GTILIKGPLTLRS
-519 TDIGLIADDD
+519 TEIGLIADDD
-529 NSRITVEGEA
+529 NSRITVEGES

-549 QNGGMLLFNGPLTI
+549 ENGGMLLFKGPLTI

-575 GITLDGAAVLTAAD
+575 GITIDGAAVLTAAD

-610 ATGLTADGSN
+610 ATGLMADGSN
-620 ITVGGEAS
+620 ITVGGEAV
-628 LTGADGAVAQNDG
+628 LD
-641 TILFNGPLT
+641 
-650 LTSTATGL
+650 
-658 MADGSNIAVGGE
+658 
-670 ASLTGADGAVAQNG
+670 GADGAVAQNG
-684 GTILFNGPLTLTG
+684 GTIL
-697 TATGLMADGSTIT
+697 
-710 VGGEASLNGADGVVA
+710 
-725 QNDGMIT
+725 

-751 GVIDASAADAGKY
+751 GVIDASAADAEKY

-773 GSVSLELNKAGSY
+773 GTISLELNKAGSY
-786 LTGTTTVSDGADLAR
+786 LTGTTTVSDGSDGSPDF
-801 AAYRNRAA
+801 NRAA
-809 DGTDE
+809 SYRIRAAGDD
-814 STGTLDLTLQNG
+814 SMDGTLDLTLQNG
-826 TVWNMTGD
+826 TVWNVTGD

-841 NNGTVNMKDSSR
+841 NNGTVNMRDNSR
-853 TGQQLTVNTLSGEGT
+853 TGQQLTVNNLSGEGT

-900 QKVVAD
+900 QTVVAD

-921 YIASLQNSDAVLTS
+921 YIASLHNSDAVLTS
-935 SIQGRIAH
+935 SIQGRIAN

-955 QETTD
+955 HETTD

-966 FTAVDT
+966 FTAVDRA
-972 VESNVVPA
+972 ESNVVPA
-980 ADVQNRALFDLATN
+980 ANVQNRALFDLATN

-1044 NGDDGDLLRQGL
+1044 NGDDGSLLRQGL
-1056 SFSYLKSRT
+1056 SFSYLKSQT

-1083 TWFGQSGHYLDVVG
+1083 TWFGQNGHYLDVVG
-1097 RIGKM
+1097 RIGKI
-1102 NGEGTTRLFDGDESK
+1102 NGEGTARLFDGDESK

-1156 HDFRTNDGVGQ
+1156 HDFRTNDGIGQ

-1207 TFNLTSVDGL
+1207 TYNLTSIDGL

>member
-1 MFGEDTMKT
+1 
-10 EKRNVLRA
+10 
-18 CILTMLLAMPVA
+18 MLLAMPLA

-53 WRYGVTVDK
+53 LKYGVTVDK

-75 NNNDSSDSWPII
+75 NNNDPSDSWPII

-117 SGGNDNKVTITN
+117 SGGNDNKVAITN

-136 FHKVSS
+136 FHKISS
-142 IFSWGKGHTISLD
+142 IFSWGEGHNISLD
-155 AKNNIKLNKIENDY
+155 AKKNIKFNKIENDNGY
-169 STSPIFVGDV
+169 SPLFIQNKGSV
-179 DSFLSLSAGQDVVVT
+179 LSLTAGKDVVVT
-194 NGSVSRTIE
+194 NGSMSFIIE
-203 LNKSGKAEIHAGH
+203 LKKEGTANIHADH
-216 DVILNQSYGMD
+216 DVILNQEYG
-227 SQYGTMEMIHAKNQS
+227 QNPKYGTNQMIHAENQS
-242 QLSISADNDIRF
+242 QVSLSADNDIRF
-254 NNKDVN
+254 NNKGVN
-260 RVVFGTN
+260 RVVFGKTN
-267 KGEVNFKAV
+267 SEVNFKAGR
-276 NDIIYNNQKEKANP
+276 DIIYNNQTENANP

-300 TIEAGHDIILKDVPS
+300 SIDAGHDIILKDVPS
-315 VNMFDLKGGS
+315 VKMFDLKGES
-325 SATVG
+325 SVTVG
-330 AGHDISVST
+330 AVNDISVST
-339 KSGQVVS
+339 KSGQAVS
-346 LIDTDASSA
+346 LIDTDESSTA
-355 ANITAGRDM
+355 DITAGHDM

-370 AAPVVHAKGTV
+370 AAPVVYAKGRV

-391 STAGANGA
+391 STAGADSMA
-399 NLSIANLYAEGE
+399 LSIANLYADG
-411 TGVITAEATNGTLTI
+411 GRADITAEATAGTLTI
-426 SNNGAVGAYADNGGS
+426 SNKGAVGAYADNDGS

-450 NTAGGAV
+450 NTADGAV
-457 VTDGGKITFN
+457 VTDGGKIIFT

-479 LTADKGDIVLDG
+479 LTADNGNITLDG
-491 TADIDAVDGAIAQNG
+491 TADIEAVDGAIAQNG
-506 GTLLFNGPLAIRS
+506 GTLLFKGPLTIGS
-519 TDIGLIADDD
+519 TEIGLIADDD
-529 NSRITVEGEA
+529 NSNITIDGGA
-539 VLDGADGAVA
+539 VLDGADGALA
-549 QNGGMLLFNGPLTI
+549 EDGGTILFKGPLTITSTATGLTADEGSITVDGAAILTAADGAIAEYGGTILFNGPLTI
-563 HSTATGLTADEG
+563 HSTATGLM
-575 GITLDGAAVLTAAD
+575 
-589 GAIAENGG
+589 
-597 TILFNGPLTLTST
+597 
-610 ATGLTADGSN
+610 ADGSN
-620 ITVGGEAS
+620 ITVGGEAA
-628 LTGADGAVAQNDG
+628 LD
-641 TILFNGPLT
+641 
-650 LTSTATGL
+650 
-658 MADGSNIAVGGE
+658 
-670 ASLTGADGAVAQNG
+670 GADGAVAQNG
-684 GTILFNGPLTLTG
+684 GTILFNGPLTIHS
-697 TATGLMADGSTIT
+697 TATGLMADDSIIT
-710 VGGEASLNGADGVVA
+710 VGGEAALNGAEGAVA

-732 FNGPLTIHSTDT
+732 FNGPLTIRSSGT
-744 ALRAVDG
+744 ALQAVDG
-751 GVIDASAADAGKY
+751 GVIEATAADSAKY
-764 IDGHIVADG
+764 IEGHIVANG
-773 GSVSLELNKAGSY
+773 GTVLLELNKAGSY
-786 LTGTTTVSDGADLAR
+786 LTGTTTVSDGADLTR

-826 TVWNMTGD
+826 TVWNVTGD
-834 SSLTSLT
+834 SSLTNLT

-875 LSNQGTKGATANSDY
+875 LSNQRRKGATANSDY
-890 VTVTDSATGT
+890 LTVTDSATGT

-921 YIASLQNSDAVLTS
+921 YIASLYNSDAILTS

-955 QETTD
+955 HETTD
-960 DTTDWY
+960 DMTDWY
-966 FTAVDT
+966 FTAVDRA
-972 VESNVVPA
+972 ESNVVPA
-980 ADVQNRALFDLATN
+980 ADVQNRALFDLATH

-1006 YADGENSGMWARW
+1006 YAAGENSGMWARW
-1019 NYRHL
+1019 TYRNF
-1024 GRDSYDGHGNR
+1024 GRDSYDGHSNR
-1035 FELGYDAPV
+1035 FEFGYDDPV
-1044 NGDDGDLLRQGL
+1044 NGDDGSLLRQGL

-1065 SFDEGNGK
+1065 SFDEGNEK

-1083 TWFGQSGHYLDVVG
+1083 TWFGQNGHYLDVVG

-1102 NGEGTTRLFDGDESK
+1102 NGKGTARLFDGDESK

-1156 HDFRTNDGVGQ
+1156 YDFRTNDGVGQ

-1238 AELSNDRSL
+1238 AEFSNDRSL

-1260 NEWEL
+1260 NEWEF

>member
-1 MFGEDTMKT
+1 MIFGFFMFGEDTMKT

-628 LTGADGAVAQNDG
+628 LTGADGAVAQN
-641 TILFNGPLT
+641 
-650 LTSTATGL
+650 
-658 MADGSNIAVGGE
+658 
-670 ASLTGADGAVAQNG
+670 G